1 VFVRIKV
8 TGVWRYSKNDMLMME
23 QGAGWNC
30 SFDFFLLISCSS
42 DFTISSSERIQNDGL
57 TIPGFHI

>member
-1 VFVRIKV
+1 
-8 TGVWRYSKNDMLMME
+8 MLIME
-23 QGAGWNC
+23 QGASWNC
-30 SFDFFLLISCSS
+30 SFDFFLLISYSS